1 MLNVEM
7 LSTGDE
13 VLHGQIIDTNAAW
26 LADFFFNQGL
36 PLTRRNTVGDDLDAL
51 VAILRER
58 SEQADVLIVNGGLG
72 PTSDDLSA
80 LAAATAKGEGLI
92 LHPEWLETM
101 TRFFAERGRPMAES
115 NRKQAEIPASAEMI
129 NNPVGTACGFAI
141 QLNRCLMFFTP
152 GVPSEFKVMVEQ
164 EILPRLRQRFTL
176 PDPPVCLRMT
186 TFGRS
191 ESELAQ
197 SLNPLTLPPGVVM
210 GYLNLGSCKWT
221 GDAHTDALIEAT
233 INNYTIEWKKADAV
247 IKREKYNITNGDE
260 LPQTGVIQM
269 AKVYI
274 AKKRKLK
281 VGDKMAGRHGNKGIV
296 ARIVRDED
304 MPFLEDGTIVDIC
317 LNPLGVPSRMNLGQ
331 IYETVLGWA
340 GRELGLK
347 FATPI
352 FDGASLDQINEYTA
366 KAGIP
371 HSGRTYLYDGGTG
384 EKFDQPATVG
394 VIYMLKLGHMIDDK
408 MHARSI
414 GPYSL
419 ITQQPLGGKAQ
430 FGGQRFGEMEVWALE
445 GFGAANILQEILTI
459 KSDDVMGRAKAY
471 EAIVKGENLP
481 KPGIPEAM
489 NVLLHELRGLA
500 LSVKLE

>member
-176 PDPPVCLRMT
+176 PDPPVCLRLT

-210 GYLNLGSCKWT
+210 GYRSSMPI
-221 GDAHTDALIEAT
+221 IE
-233 INNYTIEWKKADAV
+233 
-247 IKREKYNITNGDE
+247 
-260 LPQTGVIQM
+260 
-269 AKVYI
+269 
-274 AKKRKLK
+274 
-281 VGDKMAGRHGNKGIV
+281 
-296 ARIVRDED
+296 
-304 MPFLEDGTIVDIC
+304 
-317 LNPLGVPSRMNLGQ
+317 
-331 IYETVLGWA
+331 
-340 GRELGLK
+340 
-347 FATPI
+347 
-352 FDGASLDQINEYTA
+352 
-366 KAGIP
+366 
-371 HSGRTYLYDGGTG
+371 
-384 EKFDQPATVG
+384 
-394 VIYMLKLGHMIDDK
+394 LKLT
-408 MHARSI
+408 
-414 GPYSL
+414 GPANQRDAMLALWPEVRKVAGDSL
-419 ITQQPLGGKAQ
+419 IFEGTEGLPAQ
-430 FGGQRFGEMEVWALE
+430 IARC
-445 GFGAANILQEILTI
+445 LQERQLSLTL
-459 KSDDVMGRAKAY
+459 SEQFTSGLLALQLSRAGA
-471 EAIVKGENLP
+471 P
-481 KPGIPEAM
+481 
-489 NVLLHELRGLA
+489 LLASEVVAAQEETLAQAARWAAERRINHFAGLA
-500 LSVKLE
+500 LAVSGQENDHLNVALATPDGTFALRVKFSATRHSLAVRQEVCAMMALNMLRRWLNGQPLASEHGWINVVDSLSL

>member
-210 GYLNLGSCKWT
+210 GYRSSMPI
-221 GDAHTDALIEAT
+221 IE
-233 INNYTIEWKKADAV
+233 
-247 IKREKYNITNGDE
+247 
-260 LPQTGVIQM
+260 
-269 AKVYI
+269 
-274 AKKRKLK
+274 
-281 VGDKMAGRHGNKGIV
+281 
-296 ARIVRDED
+296 
-304 MPFLEDGTIVDIC
+304 
-317 LNPLGVPSRMNLGQ
+317 
-331 IYETVLGWA
+331 
-340 GRELGLK
+340 
-347 FATPI
+347 
-352 FDGASLDQINEYTA
+352 
-366 KAGIP
+366 
-371 HSGRTYLYDGGTG
+371 
-384 EKFDQPATVG
+384 
-394 VIYMLKLGHMIDDK
+394 LKLT
-408 MHARSI
+408 
-414 GPYSL
+414 GPANQLDAMLALWPEVRKVAGDSL
-419 ITQQPLGGKAQ
+419 IFEGTEGLPAQ
-430 FGGQRFGEMEVWALE
+430 IARC
-445 GFGAANILQEILTI
+445 LQERQLSLTL
-459 KSDDVMGRAKAY
+459 SEQFTGGLLALQLSRAGA
-471 EAIVKGENLP
+471 P
-481 KPGIPEAM
+481 
-489 NVLLHELRGLA
+489 LLASEVVPAQEETLAQAARWAAERRINHFAGLA
-500 LSVKLE
+500 LAVSGQENDHLNVALATPDGTFALRVKFSATRHSLAVRQEVCAMMALNMLRRWLNGQPLASEHGWINVVDSLSL

>member
-1 MLNVEM
+1 MLNVEV

-176 PDPPVCLRMT
+176 PDPPVCLRLT

-210 GYLNLGSCKWT
+210 GYRSSMPI
-221 GDAHTDALIEAT
+221 IE
-233 INNYTIEWKKADAV
+233 
-247 IKREKYNITNGDE
+247 
-260 LPQTGVIQM
+260 
-269 AKVYI
+269 
-274 AKKRKLK
+274 
-281 VGDKMAGRHGNKGIV
+281 
-296 ARIVRDED
+296 
-304 MPFLEDGTIVDIC
+304 
-317 LNPLGVPSRMNLGQ
+317 
-331 IYETVLGWA
+331 
-340 GRELGLK
+340 
-347 FATPI
+347 
-352 FDGASLDQINEYTA
+352 
-366 KAGIP
+366 
-371 HSGRTYLYDGGTG
+371 
-384 EKFDQPATVG
+384 
-394 VIYMLKLGHMIDDK
+394 LKLT
-408 MHARSI
+408 
-414 GPYSL
+414 GPANQRDAMLALWPEVRKVAGDSL
-419 ITQQPLGGKAQ
+419 IFEGTEGLPAQ
-430 FGGQRFGEMEVWALE
+430 IARC
-445 GFGAANILQEILTI
+445 LQERQLSLTL
-459 KSDDVMGRAKAY
+459 SEQFTSGLLALQLSRAGA
-471 EAIVKGENLP
+471 P
-481 KPGIPEAM
+481 
-489 NVLLHELRGLA
+489 LLASEVVPAQEETLAQAARWAAERRINHFAGLA
-500 LSVKLE
+500 LAVSGQENDHLNVALATPDGTFALRVKFSATRHSLAVRQEVCAMMALNMLRRWLNGQPLASEHGWINVVDSLSL

>member
-13 VLHGQIIDTNAAW
+13 VLHGQIVDTNAAW

-36 PLTRRNTVGDDLDAL
+36 PLTRRNTVGDNLDAL

-115 NRKQAEIPASAEMI
+115 NRNQAEIPASAEMI

-210 GYLNLGSCKWT
+210 GYRSSMPI
-221 GDAHTDALIEAT
+221 IE
-233 INNYTIEWKKADAV
+233 
-247 IKREKYNITNGDE
+247 
-260 LPQTGVIQM
+260 
-269 AKVYI
+269 
-274 AKKRKLK
+274 
-281 VGDKMAGRHGNKGIV
+281 
-296 ARIVRDED
+296 
-304 MPFLEDGTIVDIC
+304 
-317 LNPLGVPSRMNLGQ
+317 
-331 IYETVLGWA
+331 
-340 GRELGLK
+340 
-347 FATPI
+347 
-352 FDGASLDQINEYTA
+352 
-366 KAGIP
+366 
-371 HSGRTYLYDGGTG
+371 
-384 EKFDQPATVG
+384 
-394 VIYMLKLGHMIDDK
+394 LKLT
-408 MHARSI
+408 
-414 GPYSL
+414 GPANQRDAMLALWPEVRKVAGDSL
-419 ITQQPLGGKAQ
+419 IFEGTEGLPAQ
-430 FGGQRFGEMEVWALE
+430 IARC
-445 GFGAANILQEILTI
+445 LQERQLSLTL
-459 KSDDVMGRAKAY
+459 SEQFTSGLLALQLSRAGA
-471 EAIVKGENLP
+471 P
-481 KPGIPEAM
+481 
-489 NVLLHELRGLA
+489 LLASEVVPAQEETLAQAARWAAERRINHFAGLA
-500 LSVKLE
+500 LAVSGQENDHLNVALATPDGTFALRVKFSATRHSLAVRQEVCAMMALNMLRRWLNGQPLASEHGWINVVDSLSL

>member
-13 VLHGQIIDTNAAW
+13 VLHGQIVDTNAAW

-36 PLTRRNTVGDDLDAL
+36 PLTRRNTVGDNLDAL

-210 GYLNLGSCKWT
+210 GYRSSMPI
-221 GDAHTDALIEAT
+221 IE
-233 INNYTIEWKKADAV
+233 
-247 IKREKYNITNGDE
+247 
-260 LPQTGVIQM
+260 
-269 AKVYI
+269 
-274 AKKRKLK
+274 
-281 VGDKMAGRHGNKGIV
+281 
-296 ARIVRDED
+296 
-304 MPFLEDGTIVDIC
+304 
-317 LNPLGVPSRMNLGQ
+317 
-331 IYETVLGWA
+331 
-340 GRELGLK
+340 
-347 FATPI
+347 
-352 FDGASLDQINEYTA
+352 
-366 KAGIP
+366 
-371 HSGRTYLYDGGTG
+371 
-384 EKFDQPATVG
+384 
-394 VIYMLKLGHMIDDK
+394 LKLT
-408 MHARSI
+408 
-414 GPYSL
+414 GPADQRDAMLALWPEVRKVAGDSL
-419 ITQQPLGGKAQ
+419 IFEGTEGLPAQ
-430 FGGQRFGEMEVWALE
+430 IARC
-445 GFGAANILQEILTI
+445 LQERQLSLTL
-459 KSDDVMGRAKAY
+459 SEQFTGGLLALQLSRAGA
-471 EAIVKGENLP
+471 P
-481 KPGIPEAM
+481 
-489 NVLLHELRGLA
+489 LLASEVVPAQEETLAQAARWAAERRINHFAGLA
-500 LSVKLE
+500 LAVSGQENDHLNVALATPDGTFALRVKFSATRHSLAVRQEVCAMMALNMLRRWLNGQPLASEHGWINVVDSLSL

>member
-210 GYLNLGSCKWT
+210 GYRSSMPI
-221 GDAHTDALIEAT
+221 IE
-233 INNYTIEWKKADAV
+233 
-247 IKREKYNITNGDE
+247 
-260 LPQTGVIQM
+260 
-269 AKVYI
+269 
-274 AKKRKLK
+274 
-281 VGDKMAGRHGNKGIV
+281 
-296 ARIVRDED
+296 
-304 MPFLEDGTIVDIC
+304 
-317 LNPLGVPSRMNLGQ
+317 
-331 IYETVLGWA
+331 
-340 GRELGLK
+340 
-347 FATPI
+347 
-352 FDGASLDQINEYTA
+352 
-366 KAGIP
+366 
-371 HSGRTYLYDGGTG
+371 
-384 EKFDQPATVG
+384 
-394 VIYMLKLGHMIDDK
+394 LKLT
-408 MHARSI
+408 
-414 GPYSL
+414 GPANQRDAMLALWPEVRKVAGDSL
-419 ITQQPLGGKAQ
+419 IFEGTEGLSAQ
-430 FGGQRFGEMEVWALE
+430 IARC
-445 GFGAANILQEILTI
+445 LQERQLSLTL
-459 KSDDVMGRAKAY
+459 SEQFTSGLLALQLSRAGA
-471 EAIVKGENLP
+471 P
-481 KPGIPEAM
+481 
-489 NVLLHELRGLA
+489 LLASEVVPAQEETLAQAARWAAERRINHFAGLA
-500 LSVKLE
+500 LAVSGQENDHLNVALATPDGTFALRVKFSATRHSLAVRQEVCAMMALNMLRRWLNGQPLASEHGWINVVDSLSL

>member
-13 VLHGQIIDTNAAW
+13 VLHGQIVDTNAAW

-164 EILPRLRQRFTL
+164 EILPRLRQRLTL
-176 PDPPVCLRMT
+176 PDPPVCLRLT

-210 GYLNLGSCKWT
+210 GYRSSMPI
-221 GDAHTDALIEAT
+221 IE
-233 INNYTIEWKKADAV
+233 
-247 IKREKYNITNGDE
+247 
-260 LPQTGVIQM
+260 
-269 AKVYI
+269 
-274 AKKRKLK
+274 
-281 VGDKMAGRHGNKGIV
+281 
-296 ARIVRDED
+296 
-304 MPFLEDGTIVDIC
+304 
-317 LNPLGVPSRMNLGQ
+317 
-331 IYETVLGWA
+331 
-340 GRELGLK
+340 
-347 FATPI
+347 
-352 FDGASLDQINEYTA
+352 
-366 KAGIP
+366 
-371 HSGRTYLYDGGTG
+371 
-384 EKFDQPATVG
+384 
-394 VIYMLKLGHMIDDK
+394 LKLT
-408 MHARSI
+408 
-414 GPYSL
+414 GPANQRDAMLALWPEVRKVAGDSL
-419 ITQQPLGGKAQ
+419 IFEGTEGLPAQIARCLQERQLSLTLSEQFTSGLLALQLSRAGAPLLVS
-430 FGGQRFGEMEVWALE
+430 EVVPALE
-445 GFGAANILQEILTI
+445 ETLAQAARWAAERRINHF
-459 KSDDVMGRAKAY
+459 A
-471 EAIVKGENLP
+471 
-481 KPGIPEAM
+481 
-489 NVLLHELRGLA
+489 GLA
-500 LSVKLE
+500 LAVSGQENDHLNVALATPDGTFALRVKFSATRHSLAVRQEVCAMMALNMLRRWLNGQPLASEHGWINVVDSLSL

>member
-13 VLHGQIIDTNAAW
+13 VLHGQIVDTNAAW

-210 GYLNLGSCKWT
+210 GYRSSMPI
-221 GDAHTDALIEAT
+221 IE
-233 INNYTIEWKKADAV
+233 
-247 IKREKYNITNGDE
+247 
-260 LPQTGVIQM
+260 
-269 AKVYI
+269 
-274 AKKRKLK
+274 
-281 VGDKMAGRHGNKGIV
+281 
-296 ARIVRDED
+296 
-304 MPFLEDGTIVDIC
+304 
-317 LNPLGVPSRMNLGQ
+317 
-331 IYETVLGWA
+331 
-340 GRELGLK
+340 
-347 FATPI
+347 
-352 FDGASLDQINEYTA
+352 
-366 KAGIP
+366 
-371 HSGRTYLYDGGTG
+371 
-384 EKFDQPATVG
+384 
-394 VIYMLKLGHMIDDK
+394 LKLT
-408 MHARSI
+408 
-414 GPYSL
+414 GPANQRDAMLALWPEVRKVAGDSL
-419 ITQQPLGGKAQ
+419 IFEGTEGLPAQ
-430 FGGQRFGEMEVWALE
+430 IARC
-445 GFGAANILQEILTI
+445 LQERQLSLTL
-459 KSDDVMGRAKAY
+459 SEQFTGGLLALQLSRAGA
-471 EAIVKGENLP
+471 P
-481 KPGIPEAM
+481 
-489 NVLLHELRGLA
+489 LLASEVVPPQEETLAQAARWAAERRINHFAGLA
-500 LSVKLE
+500 LAVSGQENDHLNVALATPDGTFALRVKFSATRHSLAVRQEVCAMMALNMLRRWLNGQPLASEHGWINVVDSLSL

>member
-13 VLHGQIIDTNAAW
+13 VLHGQIVDTNAAW

-176 PDPPVCLRMT
+176 PDPPVCLRLT

-210 GYLNLGSCKWT
+210 GYRSSMPI
-221 GDAHTDALIEAT
+221 IE
-233 INNYTIEWKKADAV
+233 
-247 IKREKYNITNGDE
+247 
-260 LPQTGVIQM
+260 
-269 AKVYI
+269 
-274 AKKRKLK
+274 
-281 VGDKMAGRHGNKGIV
+281 
-296 ARIVRDED
+296 
-304 MPFLEDGTIVDIC
+304 
-317 LNPLGVPSRMNLGQ
+317 
-331 IYETVLGWA
+331 
-340 GRELGLK
+340 
-347 FATPI
+347 
-352 FDGASLDQINEYTA
+352 
-366 KAGIP
+366 
-371 HSGRTYLYDGGTG
+371 
-384 EKFDQPATVG
+384 
-394 VIYMLKLGHMIDDK
+394 LKLT
-408 MHARSI
+408 
-414 GPYSL
+414 GPANQRDAMLALWPEVRKVAGDSL
-419 ITQQPLGGKAQ
+419 IFEGTEGLPAQ
-430 FGGQRFGEMEVWALE
+430 IARC
-445 GFGAANILQEILTI
+445 LQERQLSLTL
-459 KSDDVMGRAKAY
+459 SEQFTSGLLALQLSRAGA
-471 EAIVKGENLP
+471 P
-481 KPGIPEAM
+481 
-489 NVLLHELRGLA
+489 LLASEVVPAQEETLAQAARWAAERRINHFAGLA
-500 LSVKLE
+500 LAVSGQEKDHLNVALATPDGTFALRVKFSATRHSLAVRQEVCAMMALNMLRRWLNGQPLASEHGWINVVDSLSL

>member
-13 VLHGQIIDTNAAW
+13 VLHGQIVDTNAAW

-51 VAILRER
+51 VAMLRER

-129 NNPVGTACGFAI
+129 NNPVGTACGFAV

-176 PDPPVCLRMT
+176 PEPPVCLRLT

-210 GYLNLGSCKWT
+210 GYRSSMPI
-221 GDAHTDALIEAT
+221 IE
-233 INNYTIEWKKADAV
+233 
-247 IKREKYNITNGDE
+247 
-260 LPQTGVIQM
+260 
-269 AKVYI
+269 
-274 AKKRKLK
+274 
-281 VGDKMAGRHGNKGIV
+281 
-296 ARIVRDED
+296 
-304 MPFLEDGTIVDIC
+304 
-317 LNPLGVPSRMNLGQ
+317 
-331 IYETVLGWA
+331 
-340 GRELGLK
+340 
-347 FATPI
+347 
-352 FDGASLDQINEYTA
+352 
-366 KAGIP
+366 
-371 HSGRTYLYDGGTG
+371 
-384 EKFDQPATVG
+384 
-394 VIYMLKLGHMIDDK
+394 LKLT
-408 MHARSI
+408 
-414 GPYSL
+414 GPADQRDAMLALWPEVRKVAGDSL
-419 ITQQPLGGKAQ
+419 IFEGTEGLPAQ
-430 FGGQRFGEMEVWALE
+430 IARC
-445 GFGAANILQEILTI
+445 LQERQLSLTL
-459 KSDDVMGRAKAY
+459 SEQFTGGLLALQLSRAGA
-471 EAIVKGENLP
+471 P
-481 KPGIPEAM
+481 
-489 NVLLHELRGLA
+489 LLASEVVPAQEETLAQAARWAAERRINHFAGLA
-500 LSVKLE
+500 LAVSGQENDHLNVALATPDGTFALRVKFSVTRHSLAVRQEVCAMMALNMLRRWLNGQPLASEHGWINVVDSLSL

>member
-210 GYLNLGSCKWT
+210 GYRSSMPI
-221 GDAHTDALIEAT
+221 IE
-233 INNYTIEWKKADAV
+233 
-247 IKREKYNITNGDE
+247 
-260 LPQTGVIQM
+260 
-269 AKVYI
+269 
-274 AKKRKLK
+274 
-281 VGDKMAGRHGNKGIV
+281 
-296 ARIVRDED
+296 
-304 MPFLEDGTIVDIC
+304 
-317 LNPLGVPSRMNLGQ
+317 
-331 IYETVLGWA
+331 
-340 GRELGLK
+340 
-347 FATPI
+347 
-352 FDGASLDQINEYTA
+352 
-366 KAGIP
+366 
-371 HSGRTYLYDGGTG
+371 
-384 EKFDQPATVG
+384 
-394 VIYMLKLGHMIDDK
+394 LKLT
-408 MHARSI
+408 
-414 GPYSL
+414 GPADQRDAMQALWPEVRKVAGDSL
-419 ITQQPLGGKAQ
+419 IFEGTEGLPAQ
-430 FGGQRFGEMEVWALE
+430 IARC
-445 GFGAANILQEILTI
+445 LQERQLSLTL
-459 KSDDVMGRAKAY
+459 SEQFTGGLLALQLSRAGA
-471 EAIVKGENLP
+471 P
-481 KPGIPEAM
+481 
-489 NVLLHELRGLA
+489 LLASEVVPAQEETLAQAARWAAERRINHFAGLA
-500 LSVKLE
+500 LAVSGQENDHLNVALATPDGTFALRVKFSATRHSLAVRQEVCAMMALNMLRRWLNGQPLASEHGWINVVDSLSL

>member
-210 GYLNLGSCKWT
+210 GYRSSMPI
-221 GDAHTDALIEAT
+221 IE
-233 INNYTIEWKKADAV
+233 
-247 IKREKYNITNGDE
+247 
-260 LPQTGVIQM
+260 
-269 AKVYI
+269 
-274 AKKRKLK
+274 
-281 VGDKMAGRHGNKGIV
+281 
-296 ARIVRDED
+296 
-304 MPFLEDGTIVDIC
+304 
-317 LNPLGVPSRMNLGQ
+317 
-331 IYETVLGWA
+331 
-340 GRELGLK
+340 
-347 FATPI
+347 
-352 FDGASLDQINEYTA
+352 
-366 KAGIP
+366 
-371 HSGRTYLYDGGTG
+371 
-384 EKFDQPATVG
+384 
-394 VIYMLKLGHMIDDK
+394 LKLT
-408 MHARSI
+408 
-414 GPYSL
+414 GPANQRDAMLALWPEVRKVAGDSL
-419 ITQQPLGGKAQ
+419 IFEGTEGLPAQ
-430 FGGQRFGEMEVWALE
+430 IARC
-445 GFGAANILQEILTI
+445 LQERQLSLTL
-459 KSDDVMGRAKAY
+459 SEQFTSGLLALQLSRAGA
-471 EAIVKGENLP
+471 P
-481 KPGIPEAM
+481 
-489 NVLLHELRGLA
+489 LLASEVVPAQEETLAQAARWAAERRINHFAGLA
-500 LSVKLE
+500 LAVSGQENDHLNVALATPDGTFALRVKFSATRHSLAVRQEVCAMMALNMLRRWLNGQPLASEHGWISVVDSLSL

>member
-164 EILPRLRQRFTL
+164 EILPRLRQRVTL
-176 PDPPVCLRMT
+176 PDPPVCLRLT

-210 GYLNLGSCKWT
+210 GYRSSMPI
-221 GDAHTDALIEAT
+221 IE
-233 INNYTIEWKKADAV
+233 
-247 IKREKYNITNGDE
+247 
-260 LPQTGVIQM
+260 
-269 AKVYI
+269 
-274 AKKRKLK
+274 
-281 VGDKMAGRHGNKGIV
+281 
-296 ARIVRDED
+296 
-304 MPFLEDGTIVDIC
+304 
-317 LNPLGVPSRMNLGQ
+317 
-331 IYETVLGWA
+331 
-340 GRELGLK
+340 
-347 FATPI
+347 
-352 FDGASLDQINEYTA
+352 
-366 KAGIP
+366 
-371 HSGRTYLYDGGTG
+371 
-384 EKFDQPATVG
+384 
-394 VIYMLKLGHMIDDK
+394 LKLT
-408 MHARSI
+408 
-414 GPYSL
+414 GPANQRDAMLALWPEVRKVAGDSL
-419 ITQQPLGGKAQ
+419 IFEGTEGLPAQ
-430 FGGQRFGEMEVWALE
+430 IARC
-445 GFGAANILQEILTI
+445 LQERQLSLTL
-459 KSDDVMGRAKAY
+459 SEQFTSGLLALQLSRAGA
-471 EAIVKGENLP
+471 P
-481 KPGIPEAM
+481 
-489 NVLLHELRGLA
+489 LLASEVVPAQEETLAQAARWAAERRINHFAGLA
-500 LSVKLE
+500 LAVSGQENDHLNVALATPDGTFALRVKFSATRHSLAVRQEVCAMMALNMLRRWLNGQPLASEHGWINVVDSLSL

>member
-13 VLHGQIIDTNAAW
+13 VLHGQIVDTNAAW

-92 LHPEWLETM
+92 LHPEWLDTM

-176 PDPPVCLRMT
+176 PEPPVCLRLT

-210 GYLNLGSCKWT
+210 GYRSSMPI
-221 GDAHTDALIEAT
+221 IE
-233 INNYTIEWKKADAV
+233 
-247 IKREKYNITNGDE
+247 
-260 LPQTGVIQM
+260 
-269 AKVYI
+269 
-274 AKKRKLK
+274 
-281 VGDKMAGRHGNKGIV
+281 
-296 ARIVRDED
+296 
-304 MPFLEDGTIVDIC
+304 
-317 LNPLGVPSRMNLGQ
+317 
-331 IYETVLGWA
+331 
-340 GRELGLK
+340 
-347 FATPI
+347 
-352 FDGASLDQINEYTA
+352 
-366 KAGIP
+366 
-371 HSGRTYLYDGGTG
+371 
-384 EKFDQPATVG
+384 
-394 VIYMLKLGHMIDDK
+394 LKLTGPAEQRDAMLALWPEVRKVAGDSLIFEGTEGLPAQI
-408 MHARSI
+408 ARS
-414 GPYSL
+414 
-419 ITQQPLGGKAQ
+419 
-430 FGGQRFGEMEVWALE
+430 
-445 GFGAANILQEILTI
+445 LQERQLSLTL
-459 KSDDVMGRAKAY
+459 SEQFTGGLLALQLSRAGA
-471 EAIVKGENLP
+471 P
-481 KPGIPEAM
+481 
-489 NVLLHELRGLA
+489 LLASEVVPAQEETLAQAARWAAERRINHFAGLA
-500 LSVKLE
+500 LAVSGQENDHLNVALATPDGTFALRMKFSVTRHSLAVRQEVCAMMALNLLRRWLNGQPLASEHGWINVVDSLSL

>member
-13 VLHGQIIDTNAAW
+13 VLHGQIVDTNAAW

-36 PLTRRNTVGDDLDAL
+36 PLTRRHTVGDDLDAL

-92 LHPEWLETM
+92 LHPEWLDTM

-176 PDPPVCLRMT
+176 PEPPVCLRLT

-210 GYLNLGSCKWT
+210 GYRSSMPI
-221 GDAHTDALIEAT
+221 IE
-233 INNYTIEWKKADAV
+233 
-247 IKREKYNITNGDE
+247 
-260 LPQTGVIQM
+260 
-269 AKVYI
+269 
-274 AKKRKLK
+274 
-281 VGDKMAGRHGNKGIV
+281 
-296 ARIVRDED
+296 
-304 MPFLEDGTIVDIC
+304 
-317 LNPLGVPSRMNLGQ
+317 
-331 IYETVLGWA
+331 
-340 GRELGLK
+340 
-347 FATPI
+347 
-352 FDGASLDQINEYTA
+352 
-366 KAGIP
+366 
-371 HSGRTYLYDGGTG
+371 
-384 EKFDQPATVG
+384 
-394 VIYMLKLGHMIDDK
+394 LKLT
-408 MHARSI
+408 
-414 GPYSL
+414 GPAEQRDAMLALWPEVRKVAGDSL
-419 ITQQPLGGKAQ
+419 IFEGTEGLPAQ
-430 FGGQRFGEMEVWALE
+430 IARC
-445 GFGAANILQEILTI
+445 LQERQLSLTL
-459 KSDDVMGRAKAY
+459 SEQFTGGLLALQLSRAGA
-471 EAIVKGENLP
+471 P
-481 KPGIPEAM
+481 
-489 NVLLHELRGLA
+489 LLASEVVPAQEETLAQAARWAAERRINHFAGLA
-500 LSVKLE
+500 LAVSGQENDHLNVALATPDGTFALRVKFSVTRHSLAVRQEVCAMMALNMLRRWLNGQPLASEHGWINVVDSLSL

>member
-115 NRKQAEIPASAEMI
+115 NRKQAEIPTSAEMI

-176 PDPPVCLRMT
+176 PDPPVCLRLT

-210 GYLNLGSCKWT
+210 GYRSSMPI
-221 GDAHTDALIEAT
+221 IE
-233 INNYTIEWKKADAV
+233 
-247 IKREKYNITNGDE
+247 
-260 LPQTGVIQM
+260 
-269 AKVYI
+269 
-274 AKKRKLK
+274 
-281 VGDKMAGRHGNKGIV
+281 
-296 ARIVRDED
+296 
-304 MPFLEDGTIVDIC
+304 
-317 LNPLGVPSRMNLGQ
+317 
-331 IYETVLGWA
+331 
-340 GRELGLK
+340 
-347 FATPI
+347 
-352 FDGASLDQINEYTA
+352 
-366 KAGIP
+366 
-371 HSGRTYLYDGGTG
+371 
-384 EKFDQPATVG
+384 
-394 VIYMLKLGHMIDDK
+394 LKLT
-408 MHARSI
+408 
-414 GPYSL
+414 GPANQRDAMLALWPEVRKVAGDSL
-419 ITQQPLGGKAQ
+419 IFEGTEGLPAQ
-430 FGGQRFGEMEVWALE
+430 IARC
-445 GFGAANILQEILTI
+445 LQERQLSLTL
-459 KSDDVMGRAKAY
+459 SEQFTSGLLALQLSRAGA
-471 EAIVKGENLP
+471 P
-481 KPGIPEAM
+481 
-489 NVLLHELRGLA
+489 LLASEVVPAQEETLAQAARWAAERRINHFAGLA
-500 LSVKLE
+500 LAVSGQENDHLNVALATPDGTFALRVKFSATRHSLAVRQEVCAMMALNMLRRWLNGQPLASEHGWINVVDSLSL